1 LIADGIVFYQ
11 GCIGRQ
17 TVNVSWAGPTIA
29 DEDENNDDEEEF
41 RDNDRQDDVNESRD
55 AVNETDGSFEGDG
68 NDGDE
73 IDMAEDQDLE
83 MEDNFNID
91 VDPVQ
96 VDIFP
101 QLDETVGRWNG
112 FKIVGDNVDKNL
124 RRSFQQCDRTTVS
137 LHYFHA
143 CAVRDRVDFSTLSN
157 IRPTNVLID
166 PTTLLPNTADLHSI
180 KEEFQILVS
189 R

>member
-1 LIADGIVFYQ
+1 MK
-11 GCIGRQ
+11 
-17 TVNVSWAGPTIA
+17 VSWAGPTIA
-29 DEDENNDDEEEF
+29 DEEENSDNEEEF
-41 RDNDRQDDVNESRD
+41 RDNDRHNDVI
-55 AVNETDGSFEGDG
+55 ETDGSFEGDG

-73 IDMAEDQDLE
+73 IDMAEDQNME

-101 QLDETVGRWNG
+101 PLDENVGCWNG

-124 RRSFQQCDRTTVS
+124 RRSFQRCDRTTVS
-137 LHYFHA
+137 LHYFHV
-143 CAVRDRVDFSTLSN
+143 CAVRDRVDFSSLSN
-157 IRPTNVLID
+157 IRPTDVLID
-166 PTTLLPNTADLHSI
+166 PITFLPNTADLNSI